1 MRLYYG
7 CCTIFRMCLPDK
19 AVKEFIE
26 IFEKQYGKKLSMEEG
41 RESAQNLIDL
51 MYLLLKTDKKQ
62 KEKTS

>member
-1 MRLYYG
+1 
-7 CCTIFRMCLPDK
+7 MCLPDK